1 MSQKT
6 ASAHGP
12 VDGQRLR
19 DVGVDALTI
28 IEVALIEAAQ
38 QYLGRGDVG
47 GDGHAVHIAQPQ
59 QILLVA
65 AAGLLLEGVAE
76 EEHKVYF
83 VTGHPGR
90 DLLDAA
96 QLPGEVAV
104 HGQTG
109 GLRQHPTGG
118 TGGNDRVAG

>member
-1 MSQKT
+1 M
-6 ASAHGP
+6 
-12 VDGQRLR
+12 
-19 DVGVDALTI
+19 
-28 IEVALIEAAQ
+28 
-38 QYLGRGDVG
+38 
-47 GDGHAVHIAQPQ
+47 
-59 QILLVA
+59 LVEM
-65 AAGLLLEGVAE
+65 GTLCISHSRSRFCSLLLPVSCLRGVAE

-104 HGQTG
+104 HGQAG

>member
-76 EEHKVYF
+76 
-83 VTGHPGR
+83 R
-90 DLLDAA
+90 
-96 QLPGEVAV
+96 
-104 HGQTG
+104 
-109 GLRQHPTGG
+109 
-118 TGGNDRVAG
+118 